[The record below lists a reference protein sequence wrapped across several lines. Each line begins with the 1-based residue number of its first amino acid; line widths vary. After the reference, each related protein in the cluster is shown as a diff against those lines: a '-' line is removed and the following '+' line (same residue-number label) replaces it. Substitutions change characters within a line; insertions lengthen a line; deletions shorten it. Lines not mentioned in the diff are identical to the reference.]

1 MLGLSPQFKNKG
13 LSICESYVDGA
24 TFSDVGA
31 NEEAEE
37 AIDDK
42 KILWQFE
49 RKGKFK
55 GKFEEK
61 KMTK

>member
-1 MLGLSPQFKNKG
+1 MLGLSPWCKKKG
-13 LSICESYVDGA
+13 SSIDESYVDGVA
-24 TFSDVGA
+24 FSNVGA
-31 NEEAEE
+31 NEEATE

-49 RKGKFK
+49 RKGKF
-55 GKFEEK
+55 EEK